1 MRAVALIRN
10 VLTSNERFL
19 ERALDGLTDADLIK
33 RPGEETNPIGWLLWH
48 QTRVED
54 ATIAAILEQPQVW
67 VTQDWA
73 HQLGLAA
80 DAEDLGIGHTLDQVV
95 VFRPSLSAL
104 SGYRQAVRERTLS
117 CLTTLTDEDLEG
129 ENYHCRSWNGEGQGL
144 PHRFNPGSYPTHRA
158 GGLSARLPQWQ
169 GLVSGLVVEID
180 GSGGDDV
187 DVWNAWTRREQSRL
201 GGQTISRIPSSAA
214 CPHRAVYGF

>member
-1 MRAVALIRN
+1 MRAVELIRN

-19 ERALDGLTDADLIK
+19 ELALDGLTDADLIK

-104 SGYRQAVRERTLS
+104 SGYRQAVREHTLS

-129 ENYHCRSWNGEGQGL
+129 EITIAGRGTGKAKDYLTGLTLDHTQHTGQVAYLRG
-144 PHRFNPGSYPTHRA
+144 Y
-158 GGLSARLPQWQ
+158 LSGKGWFPA
-169 GLVSGLVVEID
+169 
-180 GSGGDDV
+180 
-187 DVWNAWTRREQSRL
+187 
-201 GGQTISRIPSSAA
+201 
-214 CPHRAVYGF
+214 